1 MANIVSLLLSNALVI
16 FSSFIIPY
24 SLNSSIWDWNTTFVA
39 FFANNALL
47 MLGWIY
53 NSHKIT
59 RLTSILLI
67 FGNLALFLTKN
78 VRVIT
83 DTFWIQLAIVVL
95 AISFYFTTINKETS
109 HLFNT
114 GKTIFIDWIIVIF
127 LVPFS
132 GFSDMLFDTNVFFL
146 MVAYY
151 LGSNYFV
158 LGISKLLEF
167 IWNHISHNQKDTSE
181 VTHTNDKF
189 INRNFTLYTCLQFER
204 TCSHDST

>member
-1 MANIVSLLLSNALVI
+1 MANIVTLLLSNALVV

-24 SLNSSIWDWNTTFVA
+24 SLNSTIWSWNTTFVA
-39 FFANNALL
+39 FFANSALL

-53 NSHKIT
+53 NSHPIT
-59 RLTSILLI
+59 RLTSILLV
-67 FGNLALFLTKN
+67 FGNLVLFLTKN

-95 AISFYFTTINKETS
+95 PISFYFTTLNKETS

-167 IWNHISHNQKDTSE
+167 IWNHISLTQNDTSE
-181 VTHTNDKF
+181 VMHACEKF
-189 INRNFTLYTCLQFER
+189 TNRNFILYICLQFER
-204 TCSHDST
+204 VCTHDST